1 MQVHVIGRHMSLN
14 RDQIAHAETE
24 AAKLAKFFDGI
35 NDISVTFN
43 REHDDLKAEIVCTVT
58 HGGTLVAIE
67 KGRTV
72 PEAVDLASENMAR
85 QIKKYKEKLRDR
97 RLHGFE
103 ESAPPAASEAEG
115 GETEEDSK
123 PASETG
129 ET

>member
-14 RDQIAHAETE
+14 PDQMAHAEAE

-35 NDISVTFN
+35 NDISVTFH

-72 PEAVDLASENMAR
+72 QEAVDIASDNMAR
-85 QIKKYKEKLRDR
+85 QIKKYKEKLRDHR
-97 RLHGFE
+97 AHGAGE
-103 ESAPPAASEAEG
+103 PAPETESAEPDTDTA
-115 GETEEDSK
+115 
-123 PASETG
+123 ETG
-129 ET
+129 DI